1 MELKIS
7 ILYVVNALV
16 CAWMWLCK
24 CAMCTDI
31 FNNNNVQEFVF
42 YIYQISK
49 IDISIKD
56 GCLIIQSSNMN
67 TFNLFVVWWDR
78 QWRVKSKC
86 KQLFSLKLCFT
97 PPASTVVPSSGCYV
111 GESSQYVN
119 RKREMLESASAAAW
133 TLGFL
138 KLSVS
143 ASGQTESKR
152 AIAEI
157 TALLTQQPTSVR
169 SLL

>member
-1 MELKIS
+1 
-7 ILYVVNALV
+7 
-16 CAWMWLCK
+16 
-24 CAMCTDI
+24 
-31 FNNNNVQEFVF
+31 
-42 YIYQISK
+42 
-49 IDISIKD
+49 
-56 GCLIIQSSNMN
+56 
-67 TFNLFVVWWDR
+67 
-78 QWRVKSKC
+78 
-86 KQLFSLKLCFT
+86 
-97 PPASTVVPSSGCYV
+97 
-111 GESSQYVN
+111 
-119 RKREMLESASAAAW
+119 MLESASAAAW